1 MVGENGKRSYVG
13 TRISTK
19 DKTRLRLVAAIAGKS
34 IAQYLED
41 LILRDIQAREALMV
55 SGSARGD
62 TASGV
67 ARDGT

>member
-19 DKTRLRLVAAIAGKS
+19 DKQRLRLVAAIAGQS
-34 IAQYLED
+34 IAQYLEGV
-41 LILRDIQAREALMV
+41 ILRHLQAREAVLV